1 MKPALLKRSCIN
13 EMGEDLP
20 PKILETFF
28 FFFFVGQKGI
38 YALLRRT
45 DLELISDFG
54 VNLTRSVKIN

>member
-20 PKILETFF
+20 PKILETLC
-28 FFFFVGQKGI
+28 VCGGQKGI